1 MCIGKPAVKH
11 KPPSPCYP
19 VRMDIFLIGTFTIL
33 IVVFIVDTS
42 RKRNTYLCQQVKVA
56 AQKPIRK

>member
-1 MCIGKPAVKH
+1 
-11 KPPSPCYP
+11 
-19 VRMDIFLIGTFTIL
+19 MDIFLIGTFTIL

-42 RKRNTYLCQQVKVA
+42 RKRSAYLCQQVKVA